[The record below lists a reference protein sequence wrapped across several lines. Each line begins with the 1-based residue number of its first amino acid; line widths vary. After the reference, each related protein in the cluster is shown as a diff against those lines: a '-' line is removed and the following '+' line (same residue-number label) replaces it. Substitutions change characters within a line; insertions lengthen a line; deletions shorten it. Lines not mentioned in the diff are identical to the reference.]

1 MKGAAGGTDGRW
13 VGVGHSF
20 APDAAG
26 AGRAALAAARAGRE
40 PCLVLVFASIA
51 HDLGALVAA
60 VRAEL
65 GPVTALAGCTT
76 AGELSQVGGG
86 RGSVVVAALG
96 GDGLSAEVAVGLG
109 ASTRQREAG
118 AEAAACLAAIDRP
131 NRVLLLLTPGFV
143 SHQEEIV
150 RGAYSVTGATVP
162 VVGGASGDDLTM
174 TGTHQIAGDAVLTD
188 AVVGIA
194 VGSDHPLAVSMRH
207 GWRKVGE
214 PMVVST
220 SDGTTVSQLDDQPA
234 LDVYL
239 GRLGAPAETYH
250 DPLAL
255 NRFALVHP
263 LGLQRLNGEDIRVP
277 GEVDYESR
285 SLICTADVPRGAL
298 VWLMEGD
305 EVSVIE
311 AAAGACSNALELL
324 GGGPVAG
331 ALVFDCVGRRL
342 ILGDDLVEK
351 EVAAIRSS
359 LGDVPVA
366 GFFTYGEIAR
376 SRGSSGVHNETF
388 VVMALG

>member
-1 MKGAAGGTDGRW
+1 MKRADGGTGARW

-20 APDAAG
+20 APDSAS
-26 AGRAALAAARAGRE
+26 AGRAALAAATAGRE
-40 PCLVLVFASIA
+40 PRLVLVFASIA
-51 HDLGALVAA
+51 HELEALVAA
-60 VRAEL
+60 VRVDL
-65 GPVTALAGCTT
+65 GAGTTLAGCTT
-76 AGELSQVGGG
+76 AGELSQAGGG

-96 GDGLSAEVAVGLG
+96 GEGLSAEVAVGLD

-118 AEAAACLAAIDRP
+118 ATAASCLAAIDRP
-131 NRVLLLLTPGFV
+131 NRVLLLFTPGFV
-143 SHQEEIV
+143 PRQEEIV

-162 VVGGASGDDLTM
+162 VVGGAAGDDLSM
-174 TGTHQIAGDAVLTD
+174 AGTRQIAGDAVLSD

-194 VGSDHPLAVSMRH
+194 VGSDFPIAVSMRH

-214 PMVVST
+214 PMVVSA
-220 SDGTTVSQLDDQPA
+220 SDGTVISQLDDEPA

-239 GRLGAPAETYH
+239 GRLGAPAETFH
-250 DPLAL
+250 DPLAH
-255 NRFALVHP
+255 NRFALLHP

-277 GEVDYESR
+277 GEVDYATR

-305 EVSVIE
+305 EVSVVE
-311 AAAGACSNALELL
+311 AAAGACSDALDLL
-324 GGGPVAG
+324 GGGPVVG

-342 ILGDDLVEK
+342 ILGDELVEK

-359 LGDVPVA
+359 LGDVDVA